1 MEIQMGNSDS
11 GDITRLTVGNLMTT
25 KVLALDETT
34 TLQEAVRTMVS
45 SGIRHL
51 PVVKN
56 KKPIAVLS
64 DRDVRM
70 KVSDLVDPPERRKYM
85 EKTSV
90 MAHASKPVTT
100 ATADM
105 PVREAAQIFVESR
118 IGCLP
123 VVDEAGRLIGIVTQT
138 DLLKWLAQMTG

>member
-1 MEIQMGNSDS
+1 MGNSDS
-11 GDITRLTVGNLMTT
+11 GDIIRLTVGDLMTT
-25 KVLALDETT
+25 EVVVLEETT

-45 SGIRHL
+45 REIRHL
-51 PVVKN
+51 PVVRDGT
-56 KKPIAVLS
+56 PVAVLS

-70 KVSDLVDPPERRKYM
+70 KVSDLVDPQERRKYM

-90 MAHASKPVTT
+90 MAHASRPVTT
-100 ATADM
+100 ATVDM

-123 VVDEAGRLIGIVTQT
+123 VVDDQEMLIGIVTQT
-138 DLLKWLAQMTG
+138 DLLKWLARLTD

>member
-1 MEIQMGNSDS
+1 MGNTGSNVVAQLTI
-11 GDITRLTVGNLMTT
+11 GDLMTREVV
-25 KVLALDETT
+25 VLEETT

-45 SGIRHL
+45 KAIRHL
-51 PVVKN
+51 PVVKD
-56 KKPIAVLS
+56 KKPVAVLS

-70 KVSDLVDPPERRKYM
+70 KVSDLVDPEERRKYM
-85 EKTSV
+85 EKTTV
-90 MAHASKPVTT
+90 MAHASRPVTT
-100 ATADM
+100 ATVDM

-123 VVDEAGRLIGIVTQT
+123 VVDDQERLIGIVTQT

>member
-1 MEIQMGNSDS
+1 MGNSDS
-11 GDITRLTVGNLMTT
+11 SDITRLTVGDLMTT
-25 KVLALDETT
+25 KVVALEETT

-45 SGIRHL
+45 KEIRHL
-51 PVVKN
+51 PVVKDGV
-56 KKPIAVLS
+56 PVAVLS

-70 KVSDLVDPPERRKYM
+70 KVSDLVDPQERRKYM
-85 EKTSV
+85 ETTLV

-123 VVDEAGRLIGIVTQT
+123 VIDDQERLIGIVTQT
-138 DLLKWLAQMTG
+138 DLLKWLARLTD

>member
-1 MEIQMGNSDS
+1 MGNNDS
-11 GDITRLTVGNLMTT
+11 GEFKQLSVGDLMTT
-25 KVLALDETT
+25 QVVVLEETT
-34 TLQEAVRTMVS
+34 TLHEAVHIMVS
-45 SGIRHL
+45 REVRHL

-56 KKPIAVLS
+56 KKPVAVLS

-70 KVSDLVDPPERRKYM
+70 KVSDLVDPGERRKYM
-85 EKTSV
+85 ERTTV

-100 ATADM
+100 TTVDM

-138 DLLKWLAQMTG
+138 DLLKWLAQMTK